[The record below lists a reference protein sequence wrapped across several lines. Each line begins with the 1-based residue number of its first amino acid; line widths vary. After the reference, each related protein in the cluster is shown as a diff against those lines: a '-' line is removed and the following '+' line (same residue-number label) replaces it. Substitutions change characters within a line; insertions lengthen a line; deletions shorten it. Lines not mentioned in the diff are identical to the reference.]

1 MGACFAAILLCL
13 EISAQTPN
21 PPIPITFA
29 PGTTITTPPSIWLIN
44 SGGPATPPDTRDPNA
59 PIPGYLADQFFSGG
73 VAWTDPTMGPGIWG
87 TLRYGPEFTYDI
99 QVPNGLYTIKFDL
112 LEPNQTAPGKRVF
125 TIAANGIVSDPIDLF
140 AMTGAVNKQTS
151 ISLMAS
157 VGNGHMVI
165 KFNATA
171 GNAVVSAIELSPAYI
186 FSGIEA
192 HFIRI
197 YPCDLAY
204 PQTVCI
210 QINPGAQPQY
220 PMTIPPVPPQ

>member
-1 MGACFAAILLCL
+1 MRAYFAALLLCCAVG
-13 EISAQTPN
+13 AQTTN
-21 PPIPITFA
+21 PPIPIPFA
-29 PGTTITTPPSIWLIN
+29 PGTFVTTPPAIFLIN
-44 SGGPATPPDTRDPNA
+44 SGGPDTPGDTRDPNNI
-59 PIPGYLADQFFSGG
+59 IPPYIADKYFTGG
-73 VAWTDPTMGPGIWG
+73 VAWTDPTMGTGIWG

-99 QVPNGLYTIKFDL
+99 LVPNGLYTIKFDL
-112 LEPNQTAPGKRVF
+112 LEPNQTAVGKRVF
-125 TIAANGIVSDPIDLF
+125 TIAANGIQSDPIDLF
-140 AMTGAVNKQTS
+140 AMTGAINKQTS

-171 GNAVVSAIELSPAYI
+171 GNAIVNAIELSPSYI

-197 YPCDLAY
+197 YTCDLAY

-220 PMTIPPVPPQ
+220 PMTVPPVPPQ